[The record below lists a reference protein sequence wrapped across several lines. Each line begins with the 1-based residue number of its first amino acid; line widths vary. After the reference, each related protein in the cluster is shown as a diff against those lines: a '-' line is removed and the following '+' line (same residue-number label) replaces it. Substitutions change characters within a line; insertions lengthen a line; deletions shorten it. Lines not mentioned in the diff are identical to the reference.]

1 MIGRLS
7 RRDDFQ
13 ALRRDGWT
21 VRRGSL
27 RVVYR
32 PACGFPA
39 SVRVAFAIGRGV
51 GTAVVRNRT
60 RRRLRSVMTELALSG
75 GGLPAGDYLI
85 RVDPSGASADSSEL
99 RETLIVLAGELRSKQ
114 ESHS

>member
-1 MIGRLS
+1 MIGRLR

-13 ALRRDGWT
+13 ALRRDGWA

-32 PACGFPA
+32 PACGSQA
-39 SVRVAFAIGRGV
+39 GVRVAFAIGREV

-60 RRRLRSVMTELALSG
+60 RRRLRSVMTELALPD
-75 GGLPAGDYLI
+75 GGLPVGDYLI
-85 RVDPSGASADSSEL
+85 RVDRAGANADSSDL
-99 RETLIVLAGELRSKQ
+99 RETLVVLAGDLWSKQ
-114 ESHS
+114 ERGC

>member
-13 ALRRDGWT
+13 ALRRDGWA
-21 VRRGSL
+21 VRRGFL

-32 PACGFPA
+32 PASGSQA
-39 SVRVAFAIGRGV
+39 SVRVAFAIGREV

-60 RRRLRSVMTELALSG
+60 RRRLRSVITELALLG

-85 RVDPSGASADSSEL
+85 RVDLAGANADSSEL
-99 RETLIVLAGELRSKQ
+99 RKTLVVLADDLRSKQ
-114 ESHS
+114 ESGS